1 MGGKILEFEATR
13 IHDKALNEGRKE
25 GRKEGREKG
34 AIMERIEVLRDYGES
49 DEKII
54 KNVCARFKISEEEA
68 KKYMELQKKSDPLGD
83 AAKA

>member
-25 GRKEGREKG
+25 GRKEG